1 MMRALIIDDE
11 KKGITILQQ
20 LLKKH
25 CPQVE
30 IAGSTQDPLTAAS
43 LIKEQRPDLIFIDIE
58 MPGMNGFEV
67 LQAFNEV
74 TFQVIFTTAY
84 NEYAVKAIR
93 FSALDY
99 LLKPIEVEELKAAV
113 QRMENKMRTTGQRE
127 SVELFFQNLRN
138 LQSPFA
144 RITLSTS
151 DGILVQEV
159 KDILY
164 CEATGSYTTFHLR
177 NKEKIMVS
185 KGIGEFEGLLSE
197 HHFFRVHHSF
207 LINMKEIKKYIRG
220 DGGTVMLSNGVEID
234 VAKRRKDQFLAALH
248 AI

>member
-1 MMRALIIDDE
+1 M
-11 KKGITILQQ
+11 
-20 LLKKH
+20 KKH

-127 SVELFFQNLRN
+127 SVELFFKISEISNRPLPASRCQ
-138 LQSPFA
+138 LQM
-144 RITLSTS
+144 
-151 DGILVQEV
+151 E
-159 KDILY
+159 Y
-164 CEATGSYTTFHLR
+164 WC
-177 NKEKIMVS
+177 
-185 KGIGEFEGLLSE
+185 
-197 HHFFRVHHSF
+197 
-207 LINMKEIKKYIRG
+207 
-220 DGGTVMLSNGVEID
+220 
-234 VAKRRKDQFLAALH
+234 RK
-248 AI
+248 

>member
-1 MMRALIIDDE
+1 MRALIIDDE